1 MKMVLAA
8 IIGSGRMGC
17 AIGGQLALKG
27 VTVRLYDHTEFTRQ
41 RAIQVARGMLQ
52 ELVEQGNILPEDK
65 QQAILRLSVA
75 DTMAS
80 ATHEV
85 DIVIE
90 AVPEDLRLKRE
101 VFEAVDKACSCSN
114 TIIATNSINYMVEDF
129 AGDTSHR
136 VCGVRFLHPVFLID
150 LVEVSGRN
158 AEAVDAAKSLLEG
171 IGMQP
176 FVYGRHNF
184 QERRKLFQDE
194 VQAIYA
200 AHHAS
205 AQSRAHTLASTCTTI
220 SSTPSGSFVQGKECV
235 ICCTRETNAI
245 LYPCG
250 HVETCVAC
258 GEALQ
263 TSQQPMCP
271 VCRRLIERIV
281 KVDTS

>member
-1 MKMVLAA
+1 MVLAA
-8 IIGSGRMGC
+8 IIGAGRMGC

-27 VTVRLYDHTEFTRQ
+27 ATVRLYDHTEFTRQ

-65 QQAILRLSVA
+65 QQAILRLS
-75 DTMAS
+75 AS
-80 ATHEV
+80 ATHGV
-85 DIVIE
+85 DIVFE

-101 VFEAVDKACSCSN
+101 VFEAVDKACSSSS

-129 AGDTSHR
+129 AGGTSHR

-150 LVEVSGRN
+150 LVEVSGRSV
-158 AEAVDAAKSLLEG
+158 EAVDASKSLLEG

-176 FVYGRHNF
+176 FVYGRDNF
-184 QERRKLFQDE
+184 GERRKLYQDE

-200 AHHAS
+200 AHQAS
-205 AQSRAHTLASTCTTI
+205 AKSRAHTLASTGATT
-220 SSTPSGSFVQGKECV
+220 SLMTSGQSFVQGKECV
-235 ICCTRETNAI
+235 ICCSRESNAI

-258 GEALQ
+258 GETLQ

-281 KVDTS
+281 KVDAC